1 MALSFFTLWAKRL
14 LFDPKY
20 ANLLALLVL
29 LGDGVLTE
37 LIVMFVPYTEIDWE
51 TYMYHIDLINNG
63 ERNYTAIA
71 GPTGPLVYPA
81 GHVQI
86 YKLLH
91 SWTSSG
97 LNIRLAQHIF
107 GAIYLDS
114 VLQICRIY
122 VGAGG
127 IPNWVL
133 LLLPLSKRLHSI
145 YALRLFNDGWAV
157 VAALA
162 MIQML
167 QKGHDI
173 LATLF
178 FSLALSVKMSAL
190 LYLPGLLFILW
201 KRHGIIM
208 TASHMLHVIAVQYWL
223 GRVFLAEF
231 PREYLTQAFDFS
243 RAFLFKWTVNW
254 RFLGEDL
261 FLSQIWSNS
270 LLIGHVC
277 TLLVFAHFKWSRED
291 GGLFAMV
298 KRSLARPTKGA
309 ALRASNEDQV
319 ATIMMTSN
327 LIGVIFARSLHYQ
340 FYSWYAQQL
349 PFLAWRTRYP
359 IVIKL
364 AILATI
370 EYAWN
375 IFPSTD
381 LSSGALLLSHIVL
394 LVGIWF
400 GWPNGT
406 REAEVQPNPKRTQ

>member
-1 MALSFFTLWAKRL
+1 LSFLTLWTKRL

-20 ANLLALLVL
+20 VNLLALLIL

-37 LIVMFVPYTEIDWE
+37 LIILFVPYTEIDWE

-63 ERNYTAIA
+63 ERNYTAIT

-86 YKLLH
+86 YNLLH
-91 SWTSSG
+91 NWTNSG

-107 GAIYLDS
+107 GALYIDS
-114 VLQICRIY
+114 VLQVSRIY
-122 VGAGG
+122 IEAGG

-162 MIQML
+162 MIQMM
-167 QKGHDI
+167 QKGNDI

-190 LYLPGLLFILW
+190 LYLPGLLIILW
-201 KRHGIIM
+201 KRHGLVM
-208 TASHMLHVIAVQYWL
+208 MGSHLLQVIAIQYWL
-223 GRVFLAEF
+223 GKAFLEDF
-231 PREYLTQAFDFS
+231 PRDYLTQAFDFS

-254 RFLGEDL
+254 RFLGEEI
-261 FLSQIWSNS
+261 FLGRAWSTS
-270 LLIGHVC
+270 LLIGHMC
-277 TLLVFAHFKWSRED
+277 TLLLFAHFKWCRED
-291 GGLFAMV
+291 GGLFVMMR
-298 KRSLARPTKGA
+298 RSLARPFKGA
-309 ALRASNEDQV
+309 ALSISSADDV
-319 ATIMMTSN
+319 ATILLTSN

-349 PFLAWRTRYP
+349 PFLVWHTQYP
-359 IVIKL
+359 IVLKL
-364 AILATI
+364 AIVAAI
-370 EYAWN
+370 EYSWN
-375 IFPSTD
+375 VFPSTN
-381 LSSGALLLSHIVL
+381 LSSGVLLLSHGVL
-394 LVGIWF
+394 LLGVWS
-400 GWPNGT
+400 GWANDK
-406 REAEVQPNPKRTQ
+406 REKAKVDANPKKVQ